1 MPKYYAIRNTKADEV
16 IGVLQYDGKLY
27 ALPVVEMISKAQFET
42 YLEFGI
48 EELDAATVI
57 TKLFD
62 RLAKNKIAL
71 GEKSNDA

>member
-16 IGVLQYDGKLY
+16 IGVLQYDEELY
-27 ALPVVEMISKAQFET
+27 SFPVVEMITKAQFET

-57 TKLFD
+57 TELFTHLSQN
-62 RLAKNKIAL
+62 RIAR
-71 GEKSNDA
+71 GEKR

>member
-1 MPKYYAIRNTKADEV
+1 MYYAIRNARADEV
-16 IGVLQYDGKLY
+16 IGVLQYDEKLY

-57 TKLFD
+57 TELFA
-62 RLAKNKIAL
+62 RLMQNRIAR